1 MDDFTL
7 NPVTG
12 NLASVT
18 NAESIKQSI
27 RNLILTPRAARF
39 KQPTVGS
46 KVATLLFDLWTPDMH
61 DLLVTTA
68 QDCIRLCE
76 PRAKD
81 VKVQV
86 EGHPE
91 LNYVVMHITFTP
103 INLPELVSFALVLKR
118 AR

>member
-1 MDDFTL
+1 L

-27 RNLILTPRAARF
+27 RNLILTPRAARY
-39 KQPTVGS
+39 KQPLVGS
-46 KVATLLFDLWTPDMH
+46 KVATMLFDLWTPETQ
-61 DLLVTTA
+61 DLLITTA
-68 QDCIRLCE
+68 QDCIRICE

-81 VKVQV
+81 VKIEV

-91 LNYVVMHITFTP
+91 LNYVVMHVTFTP
-103 INLPELVSFALVLKR
+103 INLPEIVSFAVVLRR